1 MSDGVLIT
9 LIICVTLVLL
19 SIIDLKYEHKDD
31 KKDDKKDD
39 INNECKYPT
48 LPPLLHP

>member
-31 KKDDKKDD
+31 KRDD

-48 LPPLLHP
+48 LPPLLRP